1 MNVWKYEII
10 SRVEQD
16 ISLVRFA
23 HSWDI
28 LVNTWN
34 KFHISAHP
42 CIILYL
48 YNNVTSV
55 CILIGCNPWSIRGH
69 AVHISK
75 SAVHQTSFIFR
86 FVSQHSAY
94 VPPPYTFMSLNVFW
108 TFVLAHEIE
117 AQRILS
123 EATTLVASVYQIKHS
138 TIQIELYN
146 ENAHSAADVCWCVW
160 CCKYSN
166 LAMRIH
172 LSGSSWTSLFNRKLN
187 WKIQGNLQILL

>member
-48 YNNVTSV
+48 LDVVNNMWEVPLLCLELDSIIIKVHWKDMGRASGVFVVNIYMLTNLSQLRKYNDFH
-55 CILIGCNPWSIRGH
+55 C
-69 AVHISK
+69 A
-75 SAVHQTSFIFR
+75 
-86 FVSQHSAY
+86 AY
-94 VPPPYTFMSLNVFW
+94 
-108 TFVLAHEIE
+108 
-117 AQRILS
+117 
-123 EATTLVASVYQIKHS
+123 
-138 TIQIELYN
+138 
-146 ENAHSAADVCWCVW
+146 
-160 CCKYSN
+160 
-166 LAMRIH
+166 
-172 LSGSSWTSLFNRKLN
+172 
-187 WKIQGNLQILL
+187 